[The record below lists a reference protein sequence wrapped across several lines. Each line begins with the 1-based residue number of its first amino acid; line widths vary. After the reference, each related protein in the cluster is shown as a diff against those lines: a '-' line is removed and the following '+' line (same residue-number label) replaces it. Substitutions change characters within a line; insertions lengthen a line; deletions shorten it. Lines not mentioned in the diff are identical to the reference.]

1 MKTKQSSLLWIRIFQ
16 TLYQQRASS
25 WIYNHLLWLHSA
37 IKKCIIL
44 EAVKYLCFI
53 RLHILKIC
61 SDIVGWSVCLASLCK
76 PRSVANEPKVNA
88 EKNHLK
94 TFASFLLS
102 YQAKQT
108 RYLLA
113 WAVLQPRTVT
123 LPYRN
128 LEPAL
133 SYITEFLYHRSCS
146 HVWCWRSPLSQTVI
160 ATEQNCWHSKK
171 KKKRKKSTV
180 DFQ

>member
-1 MKTKQSSLLWIRIFQ
+1 MAGSLMKTKQSSLLWIRIFQ

-61 SDIVGWSVCLASLCK
+61 SDIVGWSVCLAFLCK

-102 YQAKQT
+102 YTK
-108 RYLLA
+108 RSRPDIYSH
-113 WAVLQPRTVT
+113 
-123 LPYRN
+123 
-128 LEPAL
+128 EL
-133 SYITEFLYHRSCS
+133 SYSPELSLCRTEIWSLLY
-146 HVWCWRSPLSQTVI
+146 PT
-160 ATEQNCWHSKK
+160 
-171 KKKRKKSTV
+171 
-180 DFQ
+180 